1 MIWYGVLFLCAAA
14 IACCIEVF
22 LMEEEEQRD

>member
-1 MIWYGVLFLCAAA
+1 MIWYGVWFLAAAA

-22 LMEEEEQRD
+22 LMEDEQRD